1 MNLQAGSKDNAN
13 VLKNNSWSV
22 ILINIEQT
30 PILHILVGGLLTLTF
45 PKYINLRP
53 KLFYHF
59 CLNMGK
65 LNKIVSP

>member
-22 ILINIEQT
+22 ILIHIEQQT
-30 PILHILVGGLLTLTF
+30 PILNILVGSLLTLTF

-59 CLNMGK
+59 CLNMGTQ
-65 LNKIVSP
+65 